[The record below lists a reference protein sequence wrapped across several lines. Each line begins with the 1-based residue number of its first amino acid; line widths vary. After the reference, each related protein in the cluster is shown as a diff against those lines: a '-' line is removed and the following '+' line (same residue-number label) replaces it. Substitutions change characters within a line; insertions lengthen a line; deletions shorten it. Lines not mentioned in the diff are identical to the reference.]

1 MAIFKGFLGG
11 IAVGVASGI
20 FVSELLV
27 RLYHGNQGIPVVLSL
42 VLAYFSFIIAEHEL
56 HVSGVM
62 SVLSAA
68 ITLNIVGLNR
78 LSKQTIDSIHITWE
92 FMVLICNSLLFIM
105 IGLSVDLVQLAD
117 FWDAIL
123 WAVIAVYIARA
134 VSVYVLIPLTT
145 RGFSLAKNKLGRTAY
160 YVVGRVETMAL
171 A

>member
-1 MAIFKGFLGG
+1 MLEGHFSSANGFDAAWQFLRVFLGG

-68 ITLNIVGLNR
+68 I
-78 LSKQTIDSIHITWE
+78 
-92 FMVLICNSLLFIM
+92 
-105 IGLSVDLVQLAD
+105 
-117 FWDAIL
+117 
-123 WAVIAVYIARA
+123 
-134 VSVYVLIPLTT
+134 
-145 RGFSLAKNKLGRTAY
+145 
-160 YVVGRVETMAL
+160 
-171 A
+171 